1 LGLENRLTDKMGLLS
16 GGQRQAVSLLMASL
30 TPSSILLLD
39 EHTAALD
46 PKTAS
51 FVLKLTQNI
60 IAEQKLTALMV
71 THSMK
76 QALEVGTRTVML
88 HQGEVVFDIAGK
100 DREGLE
106 VKDLLNLFEQQRGL
120 TVDDDSLLLS

>member
-1 LGLENRLTDKMGLLS
+1 MLE
-16 GGQRQAVSLLMASL
+16 
-30 TPSSILLLD
+30 
-39 EHTAALD
+39 
-46 PKTAS
+46 
-51 FVLKLTQNI
+51 LTQNI

-106 VKDLLNLFEQQRGL
+106 VKDLLDLFEQQRGL
-120 TVDDDSLLLS
+120 SVDDDSLLLG